1 MQVEYQI
8 KLKQQAEIIS
18 GTAWPLGM
26 PAEIISPL
34 SDTASY
40 LIFSLWPQ
48 SFSFKILCHLI
59 IKVKSSN
66 QHPRSF
72 KFVR

>member
-26 PAEIISPL
+26 PGTVAANQMQTSP
-34 SDTASY
+34 SV
-40 LIFSLWPQ
+40 I
-48 SFSFKILCHLI
+48 H
-59 IKVKSSN
+59 
-66 QHPRSF
+66 
-72 KFVR
+72 